1 MVGLWTVSAVRQ
13 HPVVRMLIGPDPGG
27 LAELLGITGATAN
40 AALGELQ
47 KRKLVTRG
55 YGSIA
60 IPDRPALA
68 LFALD

>member
-1 MVGLWTVSAVRQ
+1 
-13 HPVVRMLIGPDPGG
+13 MLIGPDPGG

-47 KRKLVTRG
+47 KRKLVSRG